1 MQINPFPIRLK
12 QARTKAGISQK
23 ELGIR
28 LGMDESSVSSR
39 INHYEKGRH
48 MPDIQTIRQM
58 AEELDVPMAYFFCD
72 TEKIAEILCLIE
84 KMPKDAVDKLLVQLQ
99 ESN

>member
-72 TEKIAEILCLIE
+72 TEKIAGILCLIE